1 MMRRWT
7 TLLPVA
13 VFVVLVVFFAWRLVL
28 ISRGDAPNMIPSVM
42 IDKPAP
48 AFDLPQLVLDRPG
61 AAAAGLPGQVTL
73 INFFSSWCI
82 PCRSEHP
89 LLVDLMSQAA
99 VKGRLKLVGID
110 YKDRPEDGRAWLG
123 RLGNPYDAIGM
134 DRDGRVGIDF
144 GVYGVPESYLIDR
157 QGRIRYKQVGP
168 FTPEDIHGKL
178 LPLLAELSK

>member
-1 MMRRWT
+1 MMRRWPT
-7 TLLPVA
+7 FLPIG
-13 VFVVLVVFFAWRLVL
+13 VFAVLVCFFAWRLVL
-28 ISRGDAPNMIPSVM
+28 ITRGDAPNLIPSVM

-48 AFDLPQLVLDRPG
+48 AFDLPPLVLDRPG
-61 AAAAGLPGQVTL
+61 ATGAALTGKVTL

-82 PCRSEHP
+82 PCRAEHP
-89 LLVDLMSQAA
+89 LLIDLMNRSEI
-99 VKGRLKLVGID
+99 KGRLVLMGID
-110 YKDRPEDGRAWLG
+110 YKDKPEDGRGWLN
-123 RLGNPYDAIGM
+123 RLSNPYEVIGM

-168 FTPEDIHGKL
+168 FTPEDIQGKL